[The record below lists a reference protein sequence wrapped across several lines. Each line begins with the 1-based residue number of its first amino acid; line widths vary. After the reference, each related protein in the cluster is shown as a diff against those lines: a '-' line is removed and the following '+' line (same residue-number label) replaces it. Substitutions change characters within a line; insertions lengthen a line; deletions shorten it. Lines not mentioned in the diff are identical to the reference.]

1 MKIIRFFRSVKIR
14 FCWMKKI
21 GCFCDKNL
29 IFFHEFFHTKN
40 QIFFNGKNLI
50 CSLEKSAFFG

>member
-1 MKIIRFFRSVKIR
+1 
-14 FCWMKKI
+14 MKKI